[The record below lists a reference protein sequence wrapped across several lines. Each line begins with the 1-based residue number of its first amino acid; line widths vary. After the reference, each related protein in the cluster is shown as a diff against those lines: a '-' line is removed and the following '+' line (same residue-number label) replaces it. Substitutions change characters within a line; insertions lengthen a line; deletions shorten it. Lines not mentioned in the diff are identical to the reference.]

1 MSTLDSGLN
10 SIYSQN
16 AAILTGDPDRV
27 TVEVEDWDDE
37 FFWKD
42 LLCEILP
49 NKHFHFSPFSRKHK
63 DTSADS
69 EIKGK
74 SRIMQNASTFNRF
87 HIGCVDGDYDWLLS
101 NLTNYGQD
109 LVNNKYLLHTYVYSI
124 ENLLCF
130 SSALKSFCSDLT
142 EETVTVDFCDY
153 MKRLSEIIYPLLVWS
168 VYLYGKGNCDFTPTA
183 WGDVLIC
190 TNNVTKLSGLAE
202 QDLTSEIKSVLLPQ
216 IKRLVDQKVSK
227 LESLHA
233 HELKDKEEFE
243 NFLCQDKGVSPDNA
257 YLYIRGHNF
266 YSHIVHTIIEP
277 VVVFFKN
284 KHYDVLKQLPPPQKT
299 SMLNN
304 YSSKQKPVDDL
315 IYKNYRYKGMTEI
328 YDKIVFDAKEIWI
341 S

>member
-1 MSTLDSGLN
+1 MATLDSGLN
-10 SIYSQN
+10 SEYSQA
-16 AAILTGDPDRV
+16 AAILTGKDWV
-27 TVEVEDWDDE
+27 LVVVEASIDKL
-37 FFWKD
+37 FWED
-42 LLCEILP
+42 LLCSACP
-49 NKHFHFSPFSRKHK
+49 QKDFHFSRLSTK
-63 DTSADS
+63 DNPEMKKT
-69 EIKGK
+69 GK
-74 SRIMQNASTFNRF
+74 SRIMKDASKYNSSF
-87 HIGCVDGDYDWLLS
+87 IGCVDGDYDWLLS

-130 SSALKSFCSDLT
+130 SSALESFCSDLT

-153 MKRLSEIIYPLLVWS
+153 MKQLSEIIYPLLVWS
-168 VYLYGKGNCDFTPTA
+168 VYLCGKGNCDFTPTA

-202 QDLTSEIKSVLLPQ
+202 QNLTSEIKSVLLPR
-216 IKRLVDQKVSK
+216 IKRLVDQKVSE

-233 HELKDKEEFE
+233 HELNDKEEFE

-257 YLYIRGHNF
+257 YLYIRGHDF
-266 YSHIVHTIIEP
+266 YSHIVHTVIEP
-277 VVVFFKN
+277 VVAFFKK
-284 KHYDVLKQLPPPQKT
+284 KHYEALNQLPPSQKT

-315 IYKNYRYKGMTEI
+315 IYRNYRYKGMTEI
-328 YDKIVFDAKEIWI
+328 YDKIARDAKEIWI